1 MQMGLAVM
9 WSAYA
14 LVPLAFL
21 SLTNTPWLAFLT
33 GPTTIWSPRHW
44 HLPWPVLQW
53 AVTSPVGYPALS
65 ALGILVVA
73 PLFVRFGLWRS
84 RRKVARAR
92 DLIEVPQVGWASP
105 WQAGLQLPLLQ
116 RWLGLGRRERAVS
129 LILLAIGVLLAGALV
144 GVVCAAVGESG
155 RFAVTDAHLCTVQY
169 GCPPL
174 PAPLKGIGIVSLG
187 AAIAL
192 GYGARSLWLH
202 RLEGTS
208 GVWFRYGGGMGWNT
222 LYYVRKLGVTPE
234 AAATALARV
243 SSARPV
249 PYVRYLFFGALVF
262 SPWMVLWAAAWLL
275 DTWLQYQ
282 WLPG

>member
-1 MQMGLAVM
+1 
-9 WSAYA
+9 
-14 LVPLAFL
+14 
-21 SLTNTPWLAFLT
+21 
-33 GPTTIWSPRHW
+33 
-44 HLPWPVLQW
+44 
-53 AVTSPVGYPALS
+53 
-65 ALGILVVA
+65 
-73 PLFVRFGLWRS
+73 
-84 RRKVARAR
+84 
-92 DLIEVPQVGWASP
+92 
-105 WQAGLQLPLLQ
+105 
-116 RWLGLGRRERAVS
+116 
-129 LILLAIGVLLAGALV
+129 LILLAVGALLAGALV
-144 GVVCAAVGESG
+144 GVAGAAVGESG
-155 RFAVTDAHLCTVQY
+155 MFAVKDAHLCTVHE

-174 PAPLKGIGIVSLG
+174 TDTLLWIPSTGLW

-208 GVWFRYGGGMGWNT
+208 GVWFRYGGGMGWNR

-243 SSARPV
+243 SSARAV
-249 PYVRYLFFGALVF
+249 PSARYIFFGALVF

>member
-9 WSAYA
+9 WSANA

-21 SLTNTPWLAFLT
+21 SLINTSWLAFLT

-53 AVTSPVGYPALS
+53 AVTSPVGYLTLS
-65 ALGILVVA
+65 GLGILVVA
-73 PLFVRFGLWRS
+73 PLFVLFGLWIYC
-84 RRKVARAR
+84 RKVARAR
-92 DLIEVPQVGWASP
+92 DITYVPQVGWASP
-105 WQAGLQLPLLQ
+105 WQARIQLPLLQ
-116 RWLGLGRRERAVS
+116 RWLGLARRERAVS
-129 LILLAIGVLLAGALV
+129 LILLAVGALLAGALV
-144 GVVCAAVGESG
+144 GVVGAAVGESG
-155 RFAVTDAHLCTVQY
+155 RFAVTDAHLCTVHE

-174 PAPLKGIGIVSLG
+174 PAPLKGIGIVSLW
-187 AAIAL
+187 AAMAL

-202 RLEGTS
+202 RLEATS
-208 GVWFRYGGGMGWNT
+208 GVWFRSGGGMGGNT

-234 AAATALARV
+234 AATAALARV
-243 SSARPV
+243 SSARAV
-249 PYVRYLFFGALVF
+249 PHARIIFFNALVF